1 MTAAANT
8 PHTIT
13 NALMICFSSET
24 DIASGSGVAND
35 PGLAADRGRRSLR
48 SGWGRN
54 TCVSVLKATKLDRA
68 IVLECNGRDCT
79 NSMMRCGTADRSTV
93 TNSPRGISLD
103 QKMCRPHFMKMN
115 GNSMGYFAI

>member
-8 PHTIT
+8 LHTIT

-48 SGWGRN
+48 SRSFLAWQPFSQLALGGQG
-54 TCVSVLKATKLDRA
+54 DRA
-68 IVLECNGRDCT
+68 R
-79 NSMMRCGTADRSTV
+79 RCLLFEVKAD
-93 TNSPRGISLD
+93 I
-103 QKMCRPHFMKMN
+103 
-115 GNSMGYFAI
+115 AA